1 MGYFSAFPLV
11 NYNNIYQVN
20 LTRRVGIIES
30 FKSNAAFYYEY
41 SINDADTPESI
52 ADKLYD
58 DPELAWVVLQ
68 FNNII
73 NVFEEWPKPQYELD
87 SYVNEKY
94 ENPYA
99 VHHYVDLDGNEVDF
113 AVTPSWN
120 RMPVTN
126 YEYET
131 LVNDNKRKI
140 KLVLPELVN
149 TIVNRHKELIQEG
162 V

>member
-11 NYNNIYQVN
+11 RYGNTYQVN
-20 LTRRVGIIES
+20 LSRRVGVIES
-30 FKSNAAFYYEY
+30 YKSNPAFYYEY
-41 SINDADTPESI
+41 SVNDSDTPESI

-58 DPELAWVVLQ
+58 DVELAWVILQ
-68 FNNII
+68 FNNIV
-73 NVFEEWPKPQYELD
+73 NVFDEWPKPQYELD

-94 ENPYA
+94 DNPYD
-99 VHHYVDLDGNEVDF
+99 VHHYVDLDGEEVDF

-120 RMPVTN
+120 RMPITN
-126 YEYET
+126 YEYEMA
-131 LVNDNKRKI
+131 VNDGKRKI

-149 TIVNRHKELIQEG
+149 TIVSRHKELIQEG

>member
-11 NYNNIYQVN
+11 RYDNTYQVN
-20 LTRRVGIIES
+20 LSRRVGVIES
-30 FKSNAAFYYEY
+30 FKTNPSFYYEY
-41 SINDADTPESI
+41 SLNDADTPESV
-52 ADKLYD
+52 ADRIYD
-58 DPELAWVVLQ
+58 DPELAWVILQ

-73 NVFEEWPKPQYELD
+73 NIFDEWPKPQYEFD
-87 SYVNEKY
+87 SYVKEKY
-94 ENPYA
+94 EDPYGI
-99 VHHYVDLDGNEVDF
+99 HHYADLDGNEVDF

-131 LVNDNKRKI
+131 MVNDGKRSI

-149 TIVNRHKELIQEG
+149 TIVSRHKELIQEG